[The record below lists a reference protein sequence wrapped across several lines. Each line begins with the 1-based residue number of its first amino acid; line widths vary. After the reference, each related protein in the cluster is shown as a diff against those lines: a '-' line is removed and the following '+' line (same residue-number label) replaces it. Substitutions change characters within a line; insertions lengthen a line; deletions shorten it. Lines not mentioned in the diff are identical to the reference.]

1 MRPILIVTIVKG
13 PGLSILYLLQ
23 SANLLIVIQNREK
36 RLTILSLLVKDCLRR
51 DMTQYNERTKLP
63 FTEEDYIEQTLA
75 RLGRIAKKGI
85 HPGRYIFYE
94 HEVKEVL
101 KELIKEVKEM
111 PEPHFDTP
119 VNQRI
124 KML

>member
-1 MRPILIVTIVKG
+1 
-13 PGLSILYLLQ
+13 
-23 SANLLIVIQNREK
+23 
-36 RLTILSLLVKDCLRR
+36 
-51 DMTQYNERTKLP
+51 MTQYNERTKLP

-111 PEPHFDTP
+111 PESSFDTP